1 MLATAGVEAYRF
13 YLWYLSPM
21 YVFWIVAGSSVVDDM
36 LEVII
41 KRRAMIFRW
50 TATVGLCL
58 VIISGVMFCLRLE
71 TREPLYVARYQ
82 VARWMAANL
91 PPDAV
96 CASWNA
102 GQIGFFSER
111 TVINLDGLINGVD
124 FYNRVVRGEVSRL
137 DYAYENGVGYLADH
151 SLEQRVSQ
159 KFQPLLAVPI
169 GDGSGRTVAVWDIS
183 SPAPPS
189 E

>member
-1 MLATAGVEAYRF
+1 
-13 YLWYLSPM
+13 
-21 YVFWIVAGSSVVDDM
+21 
-36 LEVII
+36 
-41 KRRAMIFRW
+41 
-50 TATVGLCL
+50 
-58 VIISGVMFCLRLE
+58 
-71 TREPLYVARYQ
+71 
-82 VARWMAANL
+82 MAANL